1 MNNILKYFL
10 LLCAVGTV
18 FSNAYAIEESKVP
31 KDRRSTTGMYF
42 TSEEASAHMATNSK
56 STLFVDVRDPA
67 EIFTVGMPV
76 SANTNVPFKRINL
89 NKWDKKKSTFKLP
102 KNPNFAEDVDA
113 RLKAKG
119 LSSNDTIILICGSG
133 KRAAKAASVLK
144 KSGYTNVYSVMDG
157 YKGWQKSNLKWSKKL
172 DKGKMYITL
181 IE

>member
-1 MNNILKYFL
+1 M
-10 LLCAVGTV
+10 
-18 FSNAYAIEESKVP
+18 
-31 KDRRSTTGMYF
+31 
-42 TSEEASAHMATNSK
+42 
-56 STLFVDVRDPA
+56 
-67 EIFTVGMPV
+67 
-76 SANTNVPFKRINL
+76 PFKRINL

-102 KNPNFAEDVDA
+102 KNPDFAKDVDA
-113 RLKAKG
+113 RLTAKG

-144 KSGYTNVYSVMDG
+144 KSGFTNVYSVMDG

>member
-1 MNNILKYFL
+1 MTKFMRYFV
-10 LLCAVGTV
+10 LLCVVGTT
-18 FSNAYAIEESKVP
+18 FSNAYAIEEANVP
-31 KDRRSTTGMYF
+31 KDKRSTTGLYF
-42 TSEEASAHMATNSK
+42 TSKEASVHMATNSK

-67 EIFTVGMPV
+67 EIFTVGMPL
-76 SANTNVPFKRINL
+76 SANTNVPFKRIDL
-89 NKWDKKKSTFKLP
+89 NEWDNKKSTFKLP
-102 KNPNFAEDVDA
+102 KNPDFAKDVDA

-119 LSSNDTIILICGSG
+119 LNSNDTIILICGSG

-157 YKGWQKSNLKWSKKL
+157 YTGWQKSNLKWSKKL

>member
-1 MNNILKYFL
+1 MSKIMKYFL
-10 LLCAVGTV
+10 MFCAVGTT

-31 KDRRSTTGMYF
+31 KEKRSTTGLYF
-42 TSEEASAHMATNSK
+42 TSIEASAHMTTNSK

-67 EIFTVGMPV
+67 EIFTVGMPA
-76 SANTNVPFKRINL
+76 SANTNVPLKRINL
-89 NKWDKKKSTFKLP
+89 KKWDKKKSTFKLP
-102 KNPNFAEDVDA
+102 KNPNFAEDVDD
-113 RLKAKG
+113 RLTAKG

>member
-1 MNNILKYFL
+1 MSKIMKYFV
-10 LLCAVGTV
+10 LLCAVGTT

-31 KDRRSTTGMYF
+31 KDKRSTTGLYF
-42 TSEEASAHMATNSK
+42 TSKEASAHMATNSK

-67 EIFTVGMPV
+67 EIFTVGMPL
-76 SANTNVPFKRINL
+76 SANTNVPFKRIDL

-102 KNPNFAEDVDA
+102 KNPDFAKDVGA

-157 YKGWQKSNLKWSKKL
+157 YTGWQKSNLKWSKKL